1 MKIKIFEMKSMNSES
16 EIYQNSEN
24 VTLDD
29 IKMMNNNELK
39 DKRFYKLVDE
49 NPIDE
54 IDDYEIKIG
63 SIFEVKITFYDIN
76 DRS

>member
-1 MKIKIFEMKSMNSES
+1 
-16 EIYQNSEN
+16 
-24 VTLDD
+24 
-29 IKMMNNNELK
+29 MMSNDELK